1 MAAKYDAVVSEE
13 GEGVEEEAA
22 AAVVAAATTFPAA
35 AVEAVVAAVAT
46 FAVAVPVV
54 VVAVAAEGHVRLLW
68 PTSPQLAHLMGCR
81 FLAGDVPLVEVVS
94 DSVEGVSWTEAGP
107 VGGA

>member
-1 MAAKYDAVVSEE
+1 MAAKYDAAVSEE

-46 FAVAVPVV
+46 FAVA
-54 VVAVAAEGHVRLLW
+54 AAAEGHVRLLW